1 MRSPAGWRCS
11 IRSTCCGVGGASRTP
26 PTAPSCV
33 PSPTCQPATSSIT
46 RLADGEIVSH
56 VAPSRRSNNRDQ
68 RDNPATPKRSSE
80 LDAILREL
88 ESSDVDV
95 DRLAER
101 VARAAELIALCRDRI
116 STARIRID
124 EVIADL
130 DTPDTE
136 SP

>member
-1 MRSPAGWRCS
+1 VTSE
-11 IRSTCCGVGGASRTP
+11 
-26 PTAPSCV
+26 
-33 PSPTCQPATSSIT
+33 QPGYAQA
-46 RLADGEIVSH
+46 L
-56 VAPSRRSNNRDQ
+56 
-68 RDNPATPKRSSE
+68 SE

-101 VARAAELIALCRDRI
+101 VARAAELIALCRERI